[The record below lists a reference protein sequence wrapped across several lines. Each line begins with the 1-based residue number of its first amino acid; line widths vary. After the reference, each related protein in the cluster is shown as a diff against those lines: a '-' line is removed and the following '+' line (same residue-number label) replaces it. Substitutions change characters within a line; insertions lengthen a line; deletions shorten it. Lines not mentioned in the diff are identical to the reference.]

1 MKVLV
6 INCGSSS
13 LKFKLYDLPADNTAA
28 LMAEGLVEE
37 IGREKSKFSYRDTRS
52 PDKIV
57 GDVVAKDHTQA
68 VAAMKD
74 MLLDAEHGLF
84 KDKIEV
90 DACGHRVV
98 HGRELFSNSAL
109 VTPEVRG
116 AIEACIGIAPL
127 HNPPNLAGI
136 AACENIFPWSAPGR
150 GLRHGFSPD
159 HAAACVHL
167 RLAQGPARR
176 NHVRKYG
183 FHGTSHEYVARRC
196 AELMK
201 KDFAKLKIITCH
213 LGNGSSITAVK
224 DGQSYDTSMG
234 LTPLEGLLMGT
245 RTGDMDPA
253 VVLYIMDKD
262 KLSPQEMNTL
272 LNSKSGVKG
281 VSGISN
287 DMRQLI
293 AKSKE
298 GDARA
303 QLALDMFDYRLI
315 KYIGSYVAAMAGC
328 DAIVFTGGIGE
339 NDVAMRARVLEPLR
353 FMGVEIDPERNS
365 SPAKEKV
372 ITRDGSRICAWVVPT
387 NEELMIARKTKAIVE
402 QGRVPVD
409 SRLRLLPVSE
419 SFTGRA
425 RRRSSPRPES
435 VRPAKPWLP
444 PQPVQ
449 VADRAPARPR
459 WPWRVHS
466 QFRAGSC
473 LAGASPGT
481 AVHPSANEAHRWQ
494 DRSSALP

>member
-13 LKFKLYDLPADNTAA
+13 LKFKLYDLPADDTAA
-28 LMAEGLVEE
+28 LMAEGVVEE

-136 AACENIFPWSAPGR
+136 AACEKIFP
-150 GLRHGFSPD
+150 GLPQVAVFDTAFHQTMPPHVYTYGLPKD
-159 HAAACVHL
+159 QL
-167 RLAQGPARR
+167 DR

-183 FHGTSHEYVARRC
+183 FHGTSHEYVARRL

-234 LTPLEGLLMGT
+234 LTPLEGLIMGT

-293 AKSKE
+293 AKAKE
-298 GDARA
+298 GNARA

-339 NDVAMRARVLEPLR
+339 NDAAMRARVLKSLQ
-353 FMGVEIDPERNS
+353 FIGVDIDPERNS

-402 QGRVPVD
+402 QGR
-409 SRLRLLPVSE
+409 S
-419 SFTGRA
+419 
-425 RRRSSPRPES
+425 S
-435 VRPAKPWLP
+435 VR
-444 PQPVQ
+444 
-449 VADRAPARPR
+449 
-459 WPWRVHS
+459 
-466 QFRAGSC
+466 
-473 LAGASPGT
+473 
-481 AVHPSANEAHRWQ
+481 
-494 DRSSALP
+494 

>member
-13 LKFKLYDLPADNTAA
+13 LKFKLYDLPADDTAT

-52 PDKIV
+52 PEKIV

-84 KDKIEV
+84 KDKIDV

-136 AACENIFPWSAPGR
+136 AACEKIFP
-150 GLRHGFSPD
+150 GLPQVAVFDTAFHQTMPPHVYTYGLPKD
-159 HAAACVHL
+159 QL
-167 RLAQGPARR
+167 DR

-224 DGQSYDTSMG
+224 HGQSYDTSMG

-253 VVLYIMDKD
+253 VVLYIMDKQ

-272 LNSKSGVKG
+272 LNNKSGVKG
-281 VSGISN
+281 MSGISN

-293 AKSKE
+293 AKAKE
-298 GDARA
+298 GDPRA

-315 KYIGSYVAAMAGC
+315 KYIGAYVAAMAGC

-339 NDVAMRARVLEPLR
+339 NDVAMRARVLKPLQ
-353 FMGVEIDPERNS
+353 FIGVDLDPERNS

-402 QGRVPVD
+402 Q
-409 SRLRLLPVSE
+409 E
-419 SFTGRA
+419 
-425 RRRSSPRPES
+425 
-435 VRPAKPWLP
+435 
-444 PQPVQ
+444 
-449 VADRAPARPR
+449 
-459 WPWRVHS
+459 
-466 QFRAGSC
+466 
-473 LAGASPGT
+473 
-481 AVHPSANEAHRWQ
+481 
-494 DRSSALP
+494 RSSAR

>member
-13 LKFKLYDLPADNTAA
+13 LKFKLYDLPADDTAS

-90 DACGHRVV
+90 AACGHRVV

-109 VTPEVRG
+109 VTPEVRR
-116 AIEACIGIAPL
+116 AIEECIGIAPL

-136 AACENIFPWSAPGR
+136 AACEKIFP
-150 GLRHGFSPD
+150 GLPQVAVFDTAFHQTMPPHVYTYGLPKD
-159 HAAACVHL
+159 QL
-167 RLAQGPARR
+167 DR

-201 KDFAKLKIITCH
+201 KDFAQIKMITCH

-224 DGQSYDTSMG
+224 NGQSFDTSMG

-272 LNSKSGVKG
+272 LNSRSGIKG

-287 DMRQLI
+287 DMRQVI
-293 AKSKE
+293 AKAKE

-303 QLALDMFDYRLI
+303 KLALDMFDYRLI
-315 KYIGSYVAAMAGC
+315 KYIGSYVAAMGGC
-328 DAIVFTGGIGE
+328 DAVVFTGGIGE
-339 NDVAMRARVLEPLR
+339 NDAAMRARVLDPLQ
-353 FMGVEIDPERNS
+353 FIGIDMDPARNS
-365 SPAKEKV
+365 SDAKEKV
-372 ITRDGSRICAWVVPT
+372 ITRDGSRISVWVVPT
-387 NEELMIARKTKAIVE
+387 NEELMIARKTRAIVE
-402 QGRVPVD
+402 QG
-409 SRLRLLPVSE
+409 
-419 SFTGRA
+419 
-425 RRRSSPRPES
+425 
-435 VRPAKPWLP
+435 
-444 PQPVQ
+444 
-449 VADRAPARPR
+449 
-459 WPWRVHS
+459 
-466 QFRAGSC
+466 
-473 LAGASPGT
+473 
-481 AVHPSANEAHRWQ
+481 HR
-494 DRSSALP
+494 

>member
-13 LKFKLYDLPADNTAA
+13 LKFKLYDLPADDTAT

-84 KDKIEV
+84 KEKIEV

-136 AACENIFPWSAPGR
+136 AACEKIFP
-150 GLRHGFSPD
+150 GLPQVAVFDTAFHQTMPPHVYTYGLPKD
-159 HAAACVHL
+159 QL
-167 RLAQGPARR
+167 ER

-293 AKSKE
+293 AKAKE

-339 NDVAMRARVLEPLR
+339 NDVAMRARVLDPLR
-353 FMGVEIDPERNS
+353 FIGVDIDSERNS

-402 QGRVPVD
+402 Q
-409 SRLRLLPVSE
+409 E
-419 SFTGRA
+419 
-425 RRRSSPRPES
+425 
-435 VRPAKPWLP
+435 
-444 PQPVQ
+444 
-449 VADRAPARPR
+449 
-459 WPWRVHS
+459 
-466 QFRAGSC
+466 
-473 LAGASPGT
+473 
-481 AVHPSANEAHRWQ
+481 
-494 DRSSALP
+494 RSSAR

>member
-28 LMAEGLVEE
+28 LMAEGVVEE

-57 GDVVAKDHTQA
+57 GDVVARDHTQA

-84 KDKIEV
+84 KERIEV

-116 AIEACIGIAPL
+116 AIEECIAIAPL

-136 AACENIFPWSAPGR
+136 AACEKIFP
-150 GLRHGFSPD
+150 GLPQVAVFDTAFHQTMPPHVYTYGLPKD
-159 HAAACVHL
+159 QL
-167 RLAQGPARR
+167 DR

-224 DGQSYDTSMG
+224 HGQSFDTSMG

-287 DMRQLI
+287 DMRQII
-293 AKSKE
+293 AKGKE

-303 QLALDMFDYRLI
+303 QLALDMFDYRLV

-353 FMGVEIDPERNS
+353 FIGADIDSERNN
-365 SPAKEKV
+365 SPAREKV
-372 ITRDGSRICAWVVPT
+372 ITRDGSRIGVWVVPT
-387 NEELMIARKTKAIVE
+387 NEELMIARKTKAIIE
-402 QGRVPVD
+402 QGRGPV
-409 SRLRLLPVSE
+409 R
-419 SFTGRA
+419 
-425 RRRSSPRPES
+425 
-435 VRPAKPWLP
+435 
-444 PQPVQ
+444 
-449 VADRAPARPR
+449 
-459 WPWRVHS
+459 
-466 QFRAGSC
+466 
-473 LAGASPGT
+473 
-481 AVHPSANEAHRWQ
+481 
-494 DRSSALP
+494 

>member
-13 LKFKLYDLPADNTAA
+13 LKFKLYDLPADDTAS

-109 VTPEVRG
+109 VTPEVRR
-116 AIEACIGIAPL
+116 AIEECIGIAPL

-136 AACENIFPWSAPGR
+136 AACEKIFP
-150 GLRHGFSPD
+150 GLPQVAVFDTAFHQTMPPHVYTYGLPKD
-159 HAAACVHL
+159 QL
-167 RLAQGPARR
+167 DR

-201 KDFAKLKIITCH
+201 KDFAQIKMITCH

-224 DGQSYDTSMG
+224 NGQSFDTSMG

-272 LNSKSGVKG
+272 LNSRSGIKG

-287 DMRQLI
+287 DMRQVI
-293 AKSKE
+293 AKAKE

-303 QLALDMFDYRLI
+303 KLALDMFDYRLI
-315 KYIGSYVAAMAGC
+315 KYIGSYVAAMGGC
-328 DAIVFTGGIGE
+328 EAVVFTGGIGE
-339 NDVAMRARVLEPLR
+339 NDAAMRARVLDPLQ
-353 FMGVEIDPERNS
+353 FIGIDMDPARNS
-365 SPAKEKV
+365 SDAKEKV
-372 ITRDGSRICAWVVPT
+372 ITRDGSRISVWVVPT
-387 NEELMIARKTKAIVE
+387 NEELMIARKTRAIIE
-402 QGRVPVD
+402 QGR
-409 SRLRLLPVSE
+409 
-419 SFTGRA
+419 
-425 RRRSSPRPES
+425 S
-435 VRPAKPWLP
+435 VVR
-444 PQPVQ
+444 
-449 VADRAPARPR
+449 
-459 WPWRVHS
+459 
-466 QFRAGSC
+466 
-473 LAGASPGT
+473 
-481 AVHPSANEAHRWQ
+481 
-494 DRSSALP
+494 

>member
-13 LKFKLYDLPADNTAA
+13 LKFKLYDLPADDTAT

-37 IGREKSKFSYRDTRS
+37 IGREKSKFSYRDSRS
-52 PDKIV
+52 PEKIV

-109 VTPEVRG
+109 VTPEVRR
-116 AIEACIGIAPL
+116 AIEECIGIAPL

-136 AACENIFPWSAPGR
+136 AACEKIFP
-150 GLRHGFSPD
+150 GLPQVAVFDTAFHQTMPPHVYTYGLPKD
-159 HAAACVHL
+159 QL
-167 RLAQGPARR
+167 DR

-201 KDFAKLKIITCH
+201 RDFAKLKIITCH

-272 LNSKSGVKG
+272 LNSRSGVKG

-293 AKSKE
+293 AKAKE

-303 QLALDMFDYRLI
+303 KLALDMFDYRLV
-315 KYIGSYVAAMAGC
+315 KYIGAYVAAMGGC
-328 DAIVFTGGIGE
+328 DAVVFTGGIGE
-339 NDVAMRARVLEPLR
+339 NDVAMRARVLDPLR
-353 FMGVEIDPERNS
+353 FIGVDLDPERNS
-365 SPAKEKV
+365 SAAKEKV

-402 QGRVPVD
+402 QGR
-409 SRLRLLPVSE
+409 SL
-419 SFTGRA
+419 
-425 RRRSSPRPES
+425 
-435 VRPAKPWLP
+435 VR
-444 PQPVQ
+444 
-449 VADRAPARPR
+449 
-459 WPWRVHS
+459 
-466 QFRAGSC
+466 
-473 LAGASPGT
+473 
-481 AVHPSANEAHRWQ
+481 
-494 DRSSALP
+494 

>member
-13 LKFKLYDLPADNTAA
+13 LKFKLYDLPADDTAS

-37 IGREKSKFSYRDTRS
+37 IGREKSKFSYRDNRS
-52 PDKIV
+52 PEKIV

-109 VTPEVRG
+109 VTPEVRR
-116 AIEACIGIAPL
+116 AIEECIGIAPL

-136 AACENIFPWSAPGR
+136 AACEKIFP
-150 GLRHGFSPD
+150 GLPQVAVFDTAFHQTMPPHVYTYGLPKD
-159 HAAACVHL
+159 QL
-167 RLAQGPARR
+167 DR

-201 KDFAKLKIITCH
+201 KDFAQIKMITCH

-224 DGQSYDTSMG
+224 NGQSFDTSMG

-272 LNSKSGVKG
+272 LNSRSGIKG

-287 DMRQLI
+287 DMRQVI
-293 AKSKE
+293 AKAKE

-303 QLALDMFDYRLI
+303 KLALDMFDYRLI
-315 KYIGSYVAAMAGC
+315 KYIGSYVAAMGGC
-328 DAIVFTGGIGE
+328 DAVVFTGGIGE
-339 NDVAMRARVLEPLR
+339 NDAAMRARVLDPLR
-353 FMGVEIDPERNS
+353 FIGVDMDPERNS
-365 SPAKEKV
+365 SDAKEKV
-372 ITRDGSRICAWVVPT
+372 ITRDGSRISVWVVPT
-387 NEELMIARKTKAIVE
+387 NEELMIARKTRAIIE
-402 QGRVPVD
+402 QGR
-409 SRLRLLPVSE
+409 
-419 SFTGRA
+419 
-425 RRRSSPRPES
+425 S
-435 VRPAKPWLP
+435 VVR
-444 PQPVQ
+444 
-449 VADRAPARPR
+449 
-459 WPWRVHS
+459 
-466 QFRAGSC
+466 
-473 LAGASPGT
+473 
-481 AVHPSANEAHRWQ
+481 
-494 DRSSALP
+494 

>member
-13 LKFKLYDLPADNTAA
+13 LKFKLYDLPTADSATM
-28 LMAEGLVEE
+28 MAEGLVEE
-37 IGREKSKFSYRDTRS
+37 IGREKSRFSYRDHRS

-74 MLLDAEHGLF
+74 MLLDDEHGLF
-84 KDKIEV
+84 KNKIEV

-109 VTPEVRG
+109 ITPEVRT
-116 AIEACIGIAPL
+116 AIEECIGIAPL

-136 AACENIFPWSAPGR
+136 AACEKIFP
-150 GLRHGFSPD
+150 GLPQVAVFDTAFHQTMPPHVYTYGLPLD
-159 HAAACVHL
+159 QL
-167 RLAQGPARR
+167 ER

-201 KDFAKLKIITCH
+201 RNFEDLKIITCH

-224 DGQSYDTSMG
+224 NGKSFDTSMG

-253 VVLYIMDKD
+253 VVLYIMEKD

-287 DMRQLI
+287 DMRQII
-293 AKSKE
+293 AKAAE

-303 QLALDMFDYRLI
+303 QLALDMFVYRLI
-315 KYIGSYVAAMAGC
+315 KYIGAYMAAMAGC
-328 DAIVFTGGIGE
+328 DAIVLTGGIGE
-339 NDVAMRARVLEPLR
+339 NSAPVRARVLEPLK
-353 FMGVEIDPERNS
+353 FMGVEIDLARNS
-365 SPAKEKV
+365 SGAAEKL
-372 ITRDGSRICAWVVPT
+372 ITKDHSRIAAWVIPT

-402 QGRVPVD
+402 QMKR
-409 SRLRLLPVSE
+409 
-419 SFTGRA
+419 
-425 RRRSSPRPES
+425 
-435 VRPAKPWLP
+435 
-444 PQPVQ
+444 
-449 VADRAPARPR
+449 
-459 WPWRVHS
+459 
-466 QFRAGSC
+466 
-473 LAGASPGT
+473 
-481 AVHPSANEAHRWQ
+481 
-494 DRSSALP
+494 

>member
-13 LKFKLYDLPADNTAA
+13 LKFKLYDLPADDTAS

-52 PDKIV
+52 PEKIV

-109 VTPEVRG
+109 VTPEVRR
-116 AIEACIGIAPL
+116 AIEECIGIAPL

-136 AACENIFPWSAPGR
+136 AACEKIFP
-150 GLRHGFSPD
+150 GLPQVAVFDTAFHQTMPPHVYTYGLPKD
-159 HAAACVHL
+159 QL
-167 RLAQGPARR
+167 DR

-201 KDFAKLKIITCH
+201 KDFAQIKMITCH

-224 DGQSYDTSMG
+224 NGQSFDTSMG

-272 LNSKSGVKG
+272 LNSRSGIKG

-287 DMRQLI
+287 DMRQVI
-293 AKSKE
+293 AKAKE

-303 QLALDMFDYRLI
+303 KLALDMFDYRLI
-315 KYIGSYVAAMAGC
+315 KYIGSYVAAMGGC
-328 DAIVFTGGIGE
+328 DAVVFTGGIGE
-339 NDVAMRARVLEPLR
+339 NDAAMRARVLDPLQ
-353 FMGVEIDPERNS
+353 FIGIDMDPARNS
-365 SPAKEKV
+365 SDAKEKV
-372 ITRDGSRICAWVVPT
+372 ITRDGSRISVWVVPT
-387 NEELMIARKTKAIVE
+387 NEELMIARKTRAIIE
-402 QGRVPVD
+402 QGR
-409 SRLRLLPVSE
+409 
-419 SFTGRA
+419 
-425 RRRSSPRPES
+425 S
-435 VRPAKPWLP
+435 VVR
-444 PQPVQ
+444 
-449 VADRAPARPR
+449 
-459 WPWRVHS
+459 
-466 QFRAGSC
+466 
-473 LAGASPGT
+473 
-481 AVHPSANEAHRWQ
+481 
-494 DRSSALP
+494 

>member
-13 LKFKLYDLPADNTAA
+13 LKFKLYDLPADDTPT

-37 IGREKSKFSYRDTRS
+37 IGREKSKFSYRDSRS
-52 PDKIV
+52 PEKVV
-57 GDVVAKDHTQA
+57 GDVVAKDHTQE

-84 KDKIEV
+84 KNKIEV

-116 AIEACIGIAPL
+116 AIEECIGIAPL

-136 AACENIFPWSAPGR
+136 AACEKIFP
-150 GLRHGFSPD
+150 GLPQVAVFDTAFHQTMPPHVYTYGLPRD
-159 HAAACVHL
+159 QL
-167 RLAQGPARR
+167 DR

-213 LGNGSSITAVK
+213 LGNGSSIAAVK
-224 DGQSYDTSMG
+224 HGQSFDTSMG

-293 AKSKE
+293 AKAKE

-303 QLALDMFDYRLI
+303 QLALDMFDYRLV

-339 NDVAMRARVLEPLR
+339 NDVAMRARVLDPLR
-353 FMGVEIDPERNS
+353 FVGVEIDPERNS
-365 SPAKEKV
+365 SAAKEKV

-402 QGRVPVD
+402 QGR
-409 SRLRLLPVSE
+409 SL
-419 SFTGRA
+419 
-425 RRRSSPRPES
+425 
-435 VRPAKPWLP
+435 VR
-444 PQPVQ
+444 
-449 VADRAPARPR
+449 
-459 WPWRVHS
+459 
-466 QFRAGSC
+466 
-473 LAGASPGT
+473 
-481 AVHPSANEAHRWQ
+481 
-494 DRSSALP
+494 

>member
-28 LMAEGLVEE
+28 LMAEGVVEE

-52 PDKIV
+52 PEKII

-116 AIEACIGIAPL
+116 AIEECIAIAPL

-136 AACENIFPWSAPGR
+136 AACEKIFP
-150 GLRHGFSPD
+150 GLPQVAVFDTAFHQTMPPHVYTYGLPRD
-159 HAAACVHL
+159 QL
-167 RLAQGPARR
+167 DR

-201 KDFAKLKIITCH
+201 RDFANLKIITCH

-224 DGQSYDTSMG
+224 NGQSFDTSMG

-272 LNSKSGVKG
+272 LNSRSGVKG

-287 DMRQLI
+287 DMRQVI
-293 AKSKE
+293 ARAKE

-315 KYIGSYVAAMAGC
+315 KYVGSYVAAMAGC

-339 NDVAMRARVLEPLR
+339 NDVPMRARVLEPLR
-353 FMGVEIDPERNS
+353 FIGVDIDPERNS
-365 SPAKEKV
+365 STAKEKV
-372 ITRDGSRICAWVVPT
+372 ITREGSRISVWVVPT
-387 NEELMIARKTKAIVE
+387 NEELMIARKTKSIIE
-402 QGRVPVD
+402 QGR
-409 SRLRLLPVSE
+409 S
-419 SFTGRA
+419 T
-425 RRRSSPRPES
+425 
-435 VRPAKPWLP
+435 VR
-444 PQPVQ
+444 
-449 VADRAPARPR
+449 
-459 WPWRVHS
+459 
-466 QFRAGSC
+466 
-473 LAGASPGT
+473 
-481 AVHPSANEAHRWQ
+481 
-494 DRSSALP
+494 